1 MNVDIELKTQRDN
14 ERKTSCCIMNDGDG
28 CFQASEL
35 ECSVSGSSFVVMNSL
50 WSKSNEEE
58 GNRCVDHYIVYI
70 KTSSQDLMEGSFRL
84 DLQQF

>member
-28 CFQASEL
+28 CFQASEQ
-35 ECSVSGSSFVVMNSL
+35 ECSVSGSMFVVMNSFGQSL
-50 WSKSNEEE
+50 TKKKEIV
-58 GNRCVDHYIVYI
+58 CVDHYIVYI